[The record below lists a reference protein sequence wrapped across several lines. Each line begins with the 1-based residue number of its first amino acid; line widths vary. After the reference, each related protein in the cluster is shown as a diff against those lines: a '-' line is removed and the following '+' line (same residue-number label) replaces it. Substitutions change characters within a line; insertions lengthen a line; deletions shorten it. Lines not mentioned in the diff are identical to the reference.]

1 VQAGIELGQRSGH
14 LEVQIGGYRRMARLK
29 QAQGDISGALAA
41 IGEAHQ
47 LAQNRDIPQSV
58 RARDAAC
65 HVQIALAEGDLA
77 AASRWAEQVTDDA
90 DASAFY
96 PRLGATPARLLL
108 AQGRKAAAAERLA
121 NCYEIALREDW
132 QYGLIEVR
140 VLQAL
145 AAPAPDEAMAFL
157 TDALALAEPEGYIRT
172 FVGKGEPMAELLREA
187 VTSGHCPDYA
197 ASLLA
202 VFAGPTKAAD
212 RPAAGRPSSSVQP
225 LVEALSEREL
235 DLLPLLAA
243 GQTYHEMARTLCVS
257 TNTTKT
263 HLKHIYGKLGVRN
276 RREAVAKA
284 RELDL
289 LS

>member
-1 VQAGIELGQRSGH
+1 MCQRSGNS
-14 LEVQIGGYRRMARLK
+14 EVQTGAHRMLARLR
-29 QAQGDISGALAA
+29 QALGDDSGAVSALQ
-41 IGEAHQ
+41 EAHR
-47 LAQNRDIPQSV
+47 LARERDVPSSE
-58 RARDAAC
+58 RARNAAC
-65 HVQIALAEGDLA
+65 HVQIALAQGDLA
-77 AASRWAEQVTDDA
+77 AASRWAEQVTENA
-90 DASAFY
+90 DASSFY
-96 PRLGATPARLLL
+96 PLLGVTLARLLL
-108 AQGRKAAAAERLA
+108 AQVQKTAASEELA
-121 NCYEIALREDW
+121 HRHEIALREGW

-145 AAPAPDEAMAFL
+145 AASAPDEAMAFL

-172 FVGKGEPMAELLREA
+172 FVDKGQPMAELLREA
-187 VTSGHCPDYA
+187 VSRSVRPDYA
-197 ASLLA
+197 AKLLA
-202 VFAGPTKAAD
+202 VLAGPTKSAG
-212 RPAAGRPSSSVQP
+212 RPAAGRPSPAVQP
-225 LVEALSEREL
+225 LVEPLSEREM

-257 TNTTKT
+257 TNTIKT